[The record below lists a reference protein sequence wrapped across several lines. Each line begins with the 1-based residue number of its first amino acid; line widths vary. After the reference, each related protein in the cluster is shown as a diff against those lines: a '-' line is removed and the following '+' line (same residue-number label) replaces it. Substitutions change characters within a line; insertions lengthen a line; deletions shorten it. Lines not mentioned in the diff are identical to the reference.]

1 MKTRDRLHTPAVE
14 GQLAKEDRGRR
25 VVAKAKANQ
34 SFMAGVRASI
44 EARLRGEKGTPF
56 EDLKRKD
63 AGA

>member
-1 MKTRDRLHTPAVE
+1 MKTKDRLDTPAVK

-25 VVAKAKANQ
+25 VVAKVKANQ
-34 SFMAGVRASI
+34 AFMAGVRSSI
-44 EARLRGEKGTPF
+44 EARLRGEQGAQF